1 LLLFLLL
8 QFLLYCHSWKTP
20 TGVFQAYGS
29 YWPDGYTAQ
38 MAWAAGWMC
47 KYDGE
52 FCDEAVM
59 QFNGAIS
66 INNMKYG
73 LG

>member
-1 LLLFLLL
+1 LLPPFKLRCNKP
-8 QFLLYCHSWKTP
+8 YSWKTP

-38 MAWAAGWMC
+38 MAWAAGWLC

-52 FCDEAVM
+52 FCDEAVS

>member
-1 LLLFLLL
+1 
-8 QFLLYCHSWKTP
+8 
-20 TGVFQAYGS
+20 VFQAYGS